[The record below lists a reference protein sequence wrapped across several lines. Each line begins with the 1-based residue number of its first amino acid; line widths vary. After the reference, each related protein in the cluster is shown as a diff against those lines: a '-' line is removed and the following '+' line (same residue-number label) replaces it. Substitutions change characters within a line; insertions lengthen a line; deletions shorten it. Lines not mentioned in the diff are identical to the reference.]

1 MSGRDR
7 DASAGQ
13 ETGSEQRTGAEQG
26 AGGGEGGA
34 ADDGARKR
42 RRAHTLRMLQ
52 PADLRLERTAG
63 GFVAL
68 TVRGNEPERYER
80 IDAFRAFPLS
90 AADAYVSLRDP
101 DGGEIGMIESLDDL
115 APEQAALLRGE
126 LDRRYFTPRIE
137 RIRELK
143 EEFGYSYWTVDT
155 DAGRRRFTV
164 QSGKNNVTVVGAG
177 RLVIVDVDGNRF
189 QVADYTGLDRSV
201 LRTLE
206 GLL

>member
-1 MSGRDR
+1 MSGRDQ
-7 DASAGQ
+7 DAAGA
-13 ETGSEQRTGAEQG
+13 EQRTGAEQG
-26 AGGGEGGA
+26 ACGGEEGA
-34 ADDGARKR
+34 ADEGARKR

-164 QSGKNNVTVVGAG
+164 QSGKNNVTVVGGG

-189 QVADYTGLDRSV
+189 EVADYTGLDRSV

>member
-7 DASAGQ
+7 DAA
-13 ETGSEQRTGAEQG
+13 GSEQRAGAEQG
-26 AGGGEGGA
+26 ASAETGS
-34 ADDGARKR
+34 ADDTARKR
-42 RRAHTLRMLQ
+42 RRAHSLRMLRA
-52 PADLRLERTAG
+52 ADLHLERTAG

-68 TVRGNEPERYER
+68 TVRGDEPERYER

-164 QSGKNNVTVVGAG
+164 QSGKNNVTAVGAG
-177 RLVIVDVDGNRF
+177 RLLIVDVDGNRF
-189 QVADYTGLDRSV
+189 EVADYTGLDRSV

>member
-1 MSGRDR
+1 MSDR
-7 DASAGQ
+7 DQDAASA
-13 ETGSEQRTGAEQG
+13 EAAGSTED
-26 AGGGEGGA
+26 AGS
-34 ADDGARKR
+34 ADGTAQTQDAVRKR
-42 RRAHTLRMLQ
+42 RQAHRLRMLQ
-52 PADLRLERTAG
+52 AADLHLERTAG

-68 TVRGNEPERYER
+68 TVRGDEPERYER
-80 IDAFRAFPLS
+80 INAFRAFPLS

-101 DGGEIGMIESLDDL
+101 DGGEIGMVESLDDL

-126 LDRRYFTPRIE
+126 LDRRYFTPLIE

-164 QSGKNNVTVVGAG
+164 QSGKNNVTVVGEG
-177 RLVIVDVDGNRF
+177 RLIIVDVDGNRF
-189 QVADYTGLDRSV
+189 EVADYTALDRSV

>member
-1 MSGRDR
+1 MSGRD
-7 DASAGQ
+7 DSAG
-13 ETGSEQRTGAEQG
+13 R
-26 AGGGEGGA
+26 
-34 ADDGARKR
+34 DDGAGRADKDKEAKKR
-42 RRAHTLRMLQ
+42 RQGHRLRMLR
-52 PADLRLERTAG
+52 ASELHMERTAG

-68 TVRGNEPERYER
+68 TVRGSEPERYER

-90 AADAYVSLRDP
+90 AADDYVSLRDT
-101 DGGEIGMIESLDDL
+101 DGDEIGMIESLDDL

-126 LDRRYFTPRIE
+126 LDRRYFTPLIE
-137 RIRELK
+137 RIHELK

-155 DAGRRRFTV
+155 SAGRRRFTV
-164 QSGKNNVTVVGAG
+164 QSGKNHVTLVGEG

-189 QVADYTGLDRSV
+189 EVADYRGLDRSV

>member
-7 DASAGQ
+7 DAA
-13 ETGSEQRTGAEQG
+13 GSEQRTGAEQG
-26 AGGGEGGA
+26 AGGAEDGGA
-34 ADDGARKR
+34 DESARKR
-42 RRAHTLRMLQ
+42 RRAHTLRMLR
-52 PADLRLERTAG
+52 PADLSLERTAG

-68 TVRGNEPERYER
+68 TVRGEEPERYER

-115 APEQAALLRGE
+115 APEQAAILRGE

-164 QSGKNNVTVVGAG
+164 QSGKNNVTAVGAG

-189 QVADYTGLDRSV
+189 EVADYTGLDRSV

>member
-7 DASAGQ
+7 DAAGA
-13 ETGSEQRTGAEQG
+13 EQGTGAEQG
-26 AGGGEGGA
+26 AGGAEGGG
-34 ADDGARKR
+34 ADEGARKR

-164 QSGKNNVTVVGAG
+164 QSGKNNVTVVGGG

-189 QVADYTGLDRSV
+189 QVADYTRLERSV